1 MAHLSVLRA
10 PEGEFLGVSVRTKKK
25 LIGFKMLSKT
35 DKTDIVYLE
44 SIQIGLLK
52 IFILR
57 TFKIKSHLDNGWLLD
72 SFPFTYKKS
81 RNIH

>member
-1 MAHLSVLRA
+1 
-10 PEGEFLGVSVRTKKK
+10 
-25 LIGFKMLSKT
+25 MLSKT